1 MFTEAE
7 RTSKN
12 MIEPCKTIYIYM
24 LSNHPENLKYNI
36 FHLFVARKSMLVN
49 MTKLNVEWSVHKTL
63 S

>member
-1 MFTEAE
+1 
-7 RTSKN
+7 
-12 MIEPCKTIYIYM
+12 M
-24 LSNHPENLKYNI
+24 LSNYPENLKYNI